1 MKFTEGY
8 WEKNERANA
17 SYAMQAFTAEAIPG
31 GMRIVSPFR
40 QITDRGGALDV
51 GTITTEFISVRKDII
66 SVRSYHYEG
75 YVKGEPITFEESRSF
90 SLQTFQVVRK
100 AGPAV
105 FHENN
110 LALYP
115 GNLVKAQITKETR
128 SIAFCIQKE
137 TGVATAVLKLD
148 QMGDDLVH
156 QAFTLVLGR
165 NSHAAQCVGKT
176 GAGCHKIV
184 IIIEQSDAVIE
195 VFVPL
200 DSFFF

>member
-1 MKFTEGY
+1 
-8 WEKNERANA
+8 
-17 SYAMQAFTAEAIPG
+17 MQQIYCGCSLFDQIAVAHGKWVGIHDDGTD
-31 GMRIVSPFR
+31 FR
-40 QITDRGGALDV
+40 VLS
-51 GTITTEFISVRKDII
+51 FF
-66 SVRSYHYEG
+66 
-75 YVKGEPITFEESRSF
+75 TFEESRSF

-115 GNLVKAQITKETR
+115 GNLVKTQITKETR

-184 IIIEQSDAVIE
+184 IIIKQSDAVIKI
-195 VFVPL
+195 FVPL